1 MPNYTKNY
9 NLKKPLQE
17 EFYNIDDHNGNMD
30 ILDEALKI
38 LSEKSGVVISPD
50 EPETGDVWIDT
61 DDETG
66 GSVGDAVS
74 SVNGKTGEVMLN
86 PSDIGAISS
95 INGKTGSDV
104 NLTAED
110 LGESFTNHTHAA
122 SSITSG
128 TFAGAVSASNGG
140 QTPSDYLVRNQKL
153 SASVE
158 NPTVNGA
165 ICWQYE

>member
-30 ILDEALKI
+30 IIDGVLKG
-38 LSEKSGVVISPD
+38 LSEQSGIVISPD

-66 GSVGDAVS
+66 GGGGGGAVS
-74 SVNGKTGEVMLN
+74 SVNGKTGEVVLN
-86 PSDIGAISS
+86 AS
-95 INGKTGSDV
+95 
-104 NLTAED
+104 D
-110 LGESFTNHTHAA
+110 LGAAPSSHSHDNYAESYHTHNAA
-122 SSITSG
+122 EITSG
-128 TFAGAVSASNGG
+128 TFGGMVIANSGG
-140 QTPSDYLVRNQKL
+140 QIADVYLVRNQKL
-153 SASVE
+153 SATE
-158 NPTVNGA
+158 ETPTVNGA